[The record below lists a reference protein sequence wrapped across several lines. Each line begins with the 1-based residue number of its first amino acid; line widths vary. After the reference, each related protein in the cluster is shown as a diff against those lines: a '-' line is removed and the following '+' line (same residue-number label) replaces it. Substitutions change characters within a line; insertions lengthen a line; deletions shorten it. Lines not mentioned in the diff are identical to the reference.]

1 MVLIHIQSERMLRLY
16 SGQHGFRGKIEI
28 MKKKRLT
35 VNDWV
40 LTSLSYMMI
49 FLGRL
54 VPGAGRIVAGVWP
67 LPCVGP
73 QVRLQRLLPRKHPAI
88 KKTFYLLNICFK
100 WPIHN
105 SHATVRNA
113 HLGITPIQ
121 CRYTAEYRYLIV
133 SNFQN
138 IGKNLLNLEF
148 LLKTAWKGSGTQ
160 KLLIIIRKYRKK
172 G

>member
-1 MVLIHIQSERMLRLY
+1 MPFWHDFYEDYSFKITLKCQSCMVLIHIQSESMLRLY

-121 CRYTAEYRYLIV
+121 YTMPVYNICTYICSV
-133 SNFQN
+133 SCFP
-138 IGKNLLNLEF
+138 
-148 LLKTAWKGSGTQ
+148 S
-160 KLLIIIRKYRKK
+160 
-172 G
+172 